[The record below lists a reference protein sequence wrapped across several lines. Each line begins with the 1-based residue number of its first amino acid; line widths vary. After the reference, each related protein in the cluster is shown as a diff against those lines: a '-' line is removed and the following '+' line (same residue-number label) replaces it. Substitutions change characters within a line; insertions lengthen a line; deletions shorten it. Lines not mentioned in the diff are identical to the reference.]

1 MLVTR
6 SQRGETR
13 KMMALTAV
21 MAFTK
26 EYTRPEKKAL
36 RSIGREIR
44 RKE

>member
-6 SQRGETR
+6 FHRGETR
-13 KMMALTAV
+13 KMTALTAV

-26 EYTRPEKKAL
+26 EYTMPEKKAL
-36 RSIGREIR
+36 RSMGSVMR